1 MIITGKSIAFY
12 LDLVAHLLDD
22 VSENTRVEALEY
34 RDVAIWEVEP
44 ALRDMQILCAGTMG
58 TKGLYH
64 AKIRPAPE
72 YSLPHEQWFTTADI
86 LEQELGLDD
95 QPRLLMLHEQEETGL
110 IVKAE
115 FLFQDVGLDD
125 QPRLL
130 MLHEQED
137 RARLHAIWARTD
149 LETMTL
155 RPDSFTYRA
164 HERAARAIEAA
175 LGHETVPGRHDSG
188 ISDPGAAP

>member
-64 AKIRPAPE
+64 AKIRPSPE
-72 YSLPHEQWFTTADI
+72 YSLTRAQWFTAADI

-95 QPRLLMLHEQEETGL
+95 QPRLLMLHGQEN
-110 IVKAE
+110 
-115 FLFQDVGLDD
+115 
-125 QPRLL
+125 
-130 MLHEQED
+130 
-137 RARLHAIWARTD
+137 RAHLHAIWARTD

-155 RPDSFTYRA
+155 RSDSFTYRA
-164 HERAARAIEAA
+164 HERAARAIETA

-188 ISDPGAAP
+188 ISDPGGDTEGDPGAVP

>member
-12 LDLVAHLLDD
+12 LELVSHLLDD
-22 VSENTRVEALEY
+22 VAENTRIEALEF

-44 ALRDMQILCAGTMG
+44 ALRDMEILCAGTMG

-64 AKIRPAPE
+64 AKIRPAPD
-72 YSLPHEQWFTTADI
+72 YSLSRDQWFTAADI

-95 QPRLLMLHEQEETGL
+95 QPRLLMLHEQG
-110 IVKAE
+110 
-115 FLFQDVGLDD
+115 
-125 QPRLL
+125 
-130 MLHEQED
+130 D
-137 RARLHAIWARTD
+137 RAHLHAIWARTD
-149 LETMTL
+149 IETMTL

-175 LGHETVPGRHDSG
+175 LGHEAVPGRHATCVDDPEG
-188 ISDPGAAP
+188 DPGTAP

>member
-95 QPRLLMLHEQEETGL
+95 QPRLLMLHEQE
-110 IVKAE
+110 
-115 FLFQDVGLDD
+115 
-125 QPRLL
+125 
-130 MLHEQED
+130 D
-137 RARLHAIWARTD
+137 RALMCAIGEAVGAQGHRLKVGAR
-149 LETMTL
+149 
-155 RPDSFTYRA
+155 PYRMKT
-164 HERAARAIEAA
+164 RAARAIEAA